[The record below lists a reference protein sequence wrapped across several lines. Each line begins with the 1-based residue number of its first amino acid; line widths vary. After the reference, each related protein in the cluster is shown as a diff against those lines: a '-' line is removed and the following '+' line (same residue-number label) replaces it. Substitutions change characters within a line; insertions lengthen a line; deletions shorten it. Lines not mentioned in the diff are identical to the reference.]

1 MSNVVQLYNDHF
13 DSYKEDYDRKNLSEE
28 NRKRLEPKQLKIT
41 GKKNYLQKHAELPE
55 WLKSKQ

>member
-41 GKKNYLQKHAELPE
+41 DKKNNLQKHAELPE
-55 WLKSKQ
+55 RLKSKQ